1 MDSLIAIPQ
10 LQSVAVYLSN
20 PAWDVV
26 ALLAFGVLGFIYG
39 VMSGRGRLVA
49 MLFGLYVAKLLF
61 DNAWFLDKFIGAF
74 PPFQQFFANVG
85 IIAALTFIFSYIFA
99 KCFSGRVLV
108 GERWWQIFLLS
119 FLEVGLAASI
129 IFSVLPS
136 IEPYTFSPLVKTLF
150 ASPNVLFWWLLL
162 PAVALFFIL
171 G

>member
-1 MDSLIAIPQ
+1 MNSLTQ
-10 LQSVAVYLSN
+10 LAQFQSIAVYLSN

-49 MLFGLYVAKLLF
+49 VLFGLYIAKLLF
-61 DNAWFLDKFIGAF
+61 DNAWFLGRFTDAL
-74 PPFQQFFANVG
+74 PPLQQFFASVG
-85 IIAALTFIFSYIFA
+85 ILAVLTFVFSYIFA

-108 GERWWQIFLLS
+108 GERWWQIFLLA

-136 IEPYTFSPLVKTLF
+136 LELYTFSPLVKTLF

-162 PAVALFFIL
+162 PAAALFFIL